1 MGLKD
6 LIARQGSNHTFHDPA
21 EVLQASSA
29 DRARYAGIFVASLM
43 MVAPEDMEAFWK
55 HERKNR
61 QRLSIREGDENWRK
75 MDDAVRL
82 RLQELSTT
90 PEMRM

>member
-6 LIARQGSNHTFHDPA
+6 LIAKQGSNRDLHDPA
-21 EVLQASSA
+21 EVLRASSA
-29 DRARYAGIFVASLM
+29 DRVRYAGIFVASLT
-43 MVAPEDMEAFWK
+43 MVAAEDLEAFWK
-55 HERKNR
+55 QEKKNR

-82 RLQELSTT
+82 RLQELS
-90 PEMRM
+90 PAPAMRF

>member
-6 LIARQGSNHTFHDPA
+6 LIAKQDGHRALHDPA

-29 DRARYAGIFVASLM
+29 DRERYAGLFVASLTLI
-43 MVAPEDMEAFWK
+43 APEDLEAFWK
-55 HERKNR
+55 QEKLNR
-61 QRLSIREGDENWRK
+61 ERLSIHEGDDNWRK

-82 RLQELSTT
+82 RLQELS
-90 PEMRM
+90 PALEMRM